1 MINYNESLN
10 QSTGCDFDLDKMFE
24 REFERELES
33 EFEWMLYQ
41 RLIDM
46 RCKPKKTLTISTQT
60 PTAQMNETLDEL
72 QSRVMEHVAESQRFE
87 DEIYSDINTEAYLR
101 AKPHAVVDWL
111 DLKFVVD
118 PSKCKFYGKP
128 DARSY
133 IKAYLTKHTGIRH
146 YIGADSEVVQ
156 DGASFTIRL
165 HDVKNRKALR
175 KITDLLREQYGCKV
189 EEMTVEAIE
198 LAFDF
203 YNAPSSAFLVALHK
217 SLKYPKA
224 CSRMRIYKTKG
235 TTRNIPES
243 VHELVQLIEDGFNI
257 ASGDHRFD
265 ELCTRAY
272 LKRTDMNGKSLPV
285 DQHRL
290 RLEMTFRKTFFERKN
305 LDCGLFNL
313 PSLITHGFKQMEFT
327 RLNKGALEDEKEQYR
342 KCVKAYGQ
350 ERLLAPSRSRRKR
363 DLHDAIK
370 MNGPLNEIKRLQAK
384 ALAERFRMHKF
395 R

>member
-10 QSTGCDFDLDKMFE
+10 QSTGCDFDWDKMFE
-24 REFERELES
+24 REFEL

-41 RLIDM
+41 RLKGM
-46 RCKPKKTLTISTQT
+46 RSKPEKTLTISTQT

-128 DARSY
+128 GARSY

-146 YIGADSEVVQ
+146 YIQADSEVVQ

-165 HDVKNRKALR
+165 HDIENQKALR

-198 LAFDF
+198 LALDF

-224 CSRMRIYKTKG
+224 SSRMRIYKTKG
-235 TTRNIPES
+235 TARGIPES
-243 VHELVQLIEDGFNI
+243 VHELVELIEDGFNI

-290 RLEMTFRKTFFERKN
+290 RFEMTFKKIFFERKN
-305 LDCGLFNL
+305 LDCSLFNL
-313 PSLITHGFKQMEFT
+313 PSLITHGFKQMQFT
-327 RLNKGALEDEKEQYR
+327 RLNKRASEDEKEQYR
-342 KCVKAYGQ
+342 KCVKAFGQ
-350 ERLLAPSRSRRKR
+350 EWLLAPSCSCHKR

-384 ALAERFRMHKF
+384 ALADKF
-395 R
+395 KARKNR

>member
-10 QSTGCDFDLDKMFE
+10 QSTGCDFDWDKMFE
-24 REFERELES
+24 REFERE
-33 EFEWMLYQ
+33 FEWMLYQ
-41 RLIDM
+41 RLKGM
-46 RCKPKKTLTISTQT
+46 RSKPEKTLTISTQT
-60 PTAQMNETLDEL
+60 PTAKMNETLDEL

-128 DARSY
+128 GARSY

-146 YIGADSEVVQ
+146 YIRADSEVVQ

-165 HDVKNRKALR
+165 HDIENQKALR

-198 LAFDF
+198 LALDF

-224 CSRMRIYKTKG
+224 SSRMRIYKTKG
-235 TTRNIPES
+235 TARGIPES
-243 VHELVQLIEDGFNI
+243 VHELVELIEDGFNI

-272 LKRTDMNGKSLPV
+272 LKRTDMNGKSLPE

-290 RLEMTFRKTFFERKN
+290 RFEMTFKKTFFERKN
-305 LDCGLFNL
+305 LDCSLFNL
-313 PSLITHGFKQMEFT
+313 PSLITHGFKQMQFT
-327 RLNKGALEDEKEQYR
+327 RLNKRASEDEKEQYR
-342 KCVKAYGQ
+342 KCVKAFGQ
-350 ERLLAPSRSRRKR
+350 EWLLAPSCSC
-363 DLHDAIK
+363 
-370 MNGPLNEIKRLQAK
+370 
-384 ALAERFRMHKF
+384 HK
-395 R
+395 

>member
-10 QSTGCDFDLDKMFE
+10 QSTGCDFDWDKMFE
-24 REFERELES
+24 REFERE
-33 EFEWMLYQ
+33 FEWMLYQ
-41 RLIDM
+41 RLKGM
-46 RCKPKKTLTISTQT
+46 RSKPEKTLTISTQT

-128 DARSY
+128 GARSY

-146 YIGADSEVVQ
+146 YIRADSEVVQ

-165 HDVKNRKALR
+165 HDIENQKALR

-198 LAFDF
+198 LALDF

-217 SLKYPKA
+217 FLKYPKA
-224 CSRMRIYKTKG
+224 SSRMRIYKTKG
-235 TTRNIPES
+235 TARGIPES
-243 VHELVQLIEDGFNI
+243 VHELVELIEDGFNI

-272 LKRTDMNGKSLPV
+272 LKRTDMNGKSLPE

-290 RLEMTFRKTFFERKN
+290 RFEMTFKKTFFERKN
-305 LDCGLFNL
+305 LDCSLFSL
-313 PSLITHGFKQMEFT
+313 PSLITHGFKQMQFT
-327 RLNKGALEDEKEQYR
+327 RLNKRASEDEKEQYR
-342 KCVKAYGQ
+342 KCVKAFGQ
-350 ERLLAPSRSRRKR
+350 EWLLAPSCSCHKR

-384 ALAERFRMHKF
+384 ALDDKF
-395 R
+395 KARKNR

>member
-10 QSTGCDFDLDKMFE
+10 QSTGCDFDWDKMFE
-24 REFERELES
+24 REFEL

-41 RLIDM
+41 RLKGM
-46 RCKPKKTLTISTQT
+46 RSKPEKTLTISTQT

-128 DARSY
+128 GARSY

-146 YIGADSEVVQ
+146 YIQADSEVVQ

-165 HDVKNRKALR
+165 HDIENQKALR

-198 LAFDF
+198 LALDF

-224 CSRMRIYKTKG
+224 SSRMRIYKTKG
-235 TTRNIPES
+235 TARGIPES
-243 VHELVQLIEDGFNI
+243 VHELVELIEDGFNI

-272 LKRTDMNGKSLPV
+272 LKRTDMNGKSLPE

-290 RLEMTFRKTFFERKN
+290 RFEMTFKKTFFERKN
-305 LDCGLFNL
+305 LDCSLFNL
-313 PSLITHGFKQMEFT
+313 PSLITHGFKQMQFT
-327 RLNKGALEDEKEQYR
+327 RLNKRASEDEKEQYR
-342 KCVKAYGQ
+342 KCVKAFGQ
-350 ERLLAPSRSRRKR
+350 EWLLAPSCSCHKR

-370 MNGPLNEIKRLQAK
+370 MNGPLNEIKRLQPK
-384 ALAERFRMHKF
+384 ALADKF
-395 R
+395 KARKNR